1 MMIGSRSFTDYVSDR
16 FKTEIYIAVSDYVDE
31 CAEDDYQALDLRIYN
46 VHQIGEVEVDET
58 RVKKAY
64 PYNLPEMMIGFDII
78 VEADFIV
85 REGDHHYDNEDYP
98 HQWFLL
104 RCTGDLEK
112 NLDDFQING
121 IEVYNSRQL
130 RDQAMY
136 DSLVPVMYA
145 KDYEER
151 AEQFLKDVHPKAIV
165 NNTPPDPMD
174 IAKRLGLTVIP
185 RTITKDCSVFG
196 QIYFRETEAEFYDK
210 DTDSLVKELVHAKT
224 IVVDPNTFFL
234 YNLGKVNNTIIHEC
248 VHWYYHR
255 KAFEL
260 DRLCNASAS
269 MIGCRVVGGVDYQ
282 RSSNDIGKME
292 TQANA
297 LTPRIQMPMP
307 SFKVAAS
314 RRLNEIRAKLGK
326 RDLIDLMEPLID
338 QLAQDYGVSRLAA
351 KIRLMEAGFTEAIGT
366 FNYVD
371 GHYVRPYSFK
381 SGSLKESQTFTLSAA
396 DAGIQWLVNPELRK
410 LTENGDYLFVENH
423 FVFNTKQYV
432 QPREDG
438 ELQLTEYARRHMD
451 ECCLIF
457 DMKIKSN
464 VDKQYYTECY
474 LNRETSDV
482 TFEIAFHNGYE
493 NAPPEK
499 QIQLR
504 KAAVE
509 EAQKIALQMSEDP
522 GKCLKLLL
530 DWRGMKQ
537 NELARAIG
545 CNEKTISRIMT
556 GETLD
561 VSFENGIL
569 ICFALNL
576 PPMISN
582 KLLTVFHCPL
592 NVPRNQNHIWIQ
604 EALNVKYEEGI
615 EAARKYLANYGVEI

>member
-1 MMIGSRSFTDYVSDR
+1 MIGSRSFTEYIGER
-16 FKTEIYIAVSDYVDE
+16 FRTEIYIAVSDFVEE
-31 CAEDDYQALDLRIYN
+31 CSDDDYSALDLRIRN
-46 VHQIGEVEVDET
+46 VHQIGDVEVDET

-64 PYNLPEMMIGFDII
+64 PYNLPDMMIGFDII
-78 VEADFIV
+78 AEADFIV
-85 REGDHHYDNEDYP
+85 NEGDYHYDNADYP

-104 RCTGDLEK
+104 HCRGDLEK
-112 NLDDFQING
+112 NLDDFQIDE

-145 KDYEER
+145 KDYEDR
-151 AEQFLKDVHPKAIV
+151 AEQFLKEVHPKAIV

-185 RTITKDCSVFG
+185 RHITKDCSVFG
-196 QIYFRETEAEFYDK
+196 QIYFRETDAEFYDEE
-210 DTDSLVKELVHAKT
+210 TDSMKSERVPAKT

-260 DRLCNASAS
+260 DRLCNESAS
-269 MIGCRVVGGVDYQ
+269 MIGCKVVGGVNYQ

-307 SFKVAAS
+307 SFKVAAG

-351 KIRLMEAGFTEAIGT
+351 KIRLLEAGFTEAIGT

-371 GHYVRPYSFK
+371 GHYVRPYSFR
-381 SGSLKESQTFTLSAA
+381 SGSLKENQTFTISAM
-396 DAGIQWLVNPELRK
+396 DAAVQRLMNPELRA

-423 FVFNTKQYV
+423 YVYNTNQYV
-432 QPREDG
+432 QYGENG
-438 ELQLTEYARRHMD
+438 ELQLTEYARRHMN

-457 DMKIKSN
+457 DMKILSN

-474 LNRETSDV
+474 LNRESSDV
-482 TFEIAFHNGYE
+482 TFEVVFHNGYE
-493 NAPPEK
+493 NAPPER
-499 QIQLR
+499 QIALR
-504 KAAVE
+504 KKTAE
-509 EAQKIALQMSEDP
+509 EERQICMQMTEDP
-522 GKCLKLLL
+522 GQCLKLLL
-530 DWRGMKQ
+530 QWRNMNQKK
-537 NELARAIG
+537 LAEAVG
-545 CNEKTISRIMT
+545 CNEKTISRIIN
-556 GETLD
+556 GETQKAE
-561 VSFENGIL
+561 VETGVL
-569 ICFALNL
+569 ICFALHL

-582 KLLTVFHCPL
+582 KLLKVLDCPL
-592 NVPRNQNHIWIQ
+592 NLPRNQEHMWIN
-604 EALNVKYEEGI
+604 EALTLKYSGSIEE
-615 EAARKYLANYGVEI
+615 ARRYLAQYDVKI